1 MPAGVGGRTKVQM
14 LSVGLS
20 RGAAA
25 GNTGV
30 LGSVD
35 IHFSHSMVETSE
47 TKAM

>member
-1 MPAGVGGRTKVQM
+1 MKEEADPMAVDLLAEQGKI
-14 LSVGLS
+14 
-20 RGAAA
+20 
-25 GNTGV
+25 